1 MPAELLN
8 TASNITRKF
17 YIVAVHNGE
26 VKNIEAELNG
36 NILTFET
43 DSFSTYALAYTDT
56 ITESKENNLSNPR
69 TGDNIALWIGLV
81 LISMIGIVG
90 TKILTSK
97 KRRGSK
103 H

>member
-1 MPAELLN
+1 MESSSL
-8 TASNITRKF
+8 IK
-17 YIVAVHNGE
+17 
-26 VKNIEAELNG
+26 
-36 NILTFET
+36 T

-56 ITESKENNLSNPR
+56 DTITESKENNSSNPR

-81 LISMIGIVG
+81 LVSMIGIVG
-90 TKILTSK
+90 TKKLTSK